1 MTEIQDPLGVLSYS
15 PETGLL
21 SWVKTSHGRV
31 AGKTTGYLK
40 PSGYLYVSYEG
51 KQVMAHRV
59 IWKIMT
65 GAWPE
70 HQVDHINGMK
80 TDNRW
85 ANLRSATCAENSRN
99 GPKRSTNKSGFKG
112 VHWCKSEQR
121 WVAQIRRNYKK
132 FRLGAFATPEEA
144 HAAYVAAAKEMH
156 GEFAR
161 T

>member
-1 MTEIQDPLGVLSYS
+1 MTDTYDKLNHCDD
-15 PETGLL
+15 TGAVGYNPDTGNLFWL
-21 SWVKTSHGRV
+21 KSGYNRKTGNAIGH
-31 AGKTTGYLK
+31 LK
-40 PSGYLYVSYEG
+40 PSGYLYICHGG
-51 KQVMAHRV
+51 KQILAHRM

-70 HQVDHINGMK
+70 HQVDHVNGVK

-85 ANLRSATCAENSRN
+85 ANLR
-99 GPKRSTNKSGFKG
+99 KRSTNKSGFKG
-112 VHWCKSEQR
+112 VHWCNSEQR

-144 HAAYVAAAKEMH
+144 HAAYVAAATEMH
-156 GEFAR
+156 GEFSR